1 MNIENDNLNTN
12 SPQESPTLNLNP
24 NLNPNPNPNPNPA
37 DDPDPQQISRLQ
49 SEAGSV
55 PQPLRARRVEI
66 KARAGSFLHKLT
78 HEQRDQLF
86 LWLAEHSVPKVA
98 ELVAQP
104 PPAGFGLAVQHTTL
118 RRIRS
123 VMTTLRADEAY
134 KNAAHDADSLSETID
149 ANRVDFAPVIGDLLL
164 QKTFDLTR
172 NAGSS
177 PADLKEIIASF
188 VKLRELELKNR
199 RLQLNSSPDR
209 SVTSPKRH
217 QVDLNIIPPFHPSR
231 PNPPNLPAPAVQ
243 LEVLQGTES
252 VVVHSEPNPQ
262 PSNTSL
268 HSRIDPEC
276 RSG

>member
-1 MNIENDNLNTN
+1 MNIENDNLSTN
-12 SPQESPTLNLNP
+12 SPQESGTPNCTANP
-24 NLNPNPNPNPNPA
+24 ELPSPALNPNPNPA
-37 DDPDPQQISRLQ
+37 DDPDPQQIARLQ
-49 SEAGSV
+49 SEADSV

-78 HEQRDQLF
+78 REQRDQLF

-104 PPAGFGLAVQHTTL
+104 PPAGFALAVQHTTL

-123 VMTTLRADEAY
+123 VICTSRAGDAY
-134 KNAAHDADSLSETID
+134 ENAAHDADSLCETIE
-149 ANRVDFAPVIGDLLL
+149 ANRVDFAPVIADLLL

-209 SVTSPKRH
+209 YAVAPKRH
-217 QVDLNIIPPFHPSR
+217 HVDLNIIPPFHPHR
-231 PNPPNLPAPAVQ
+231 PNPPNLRPSAVQ
-243 LEVLQGTES
+243 FEVL
-252 VVVHSEPNPQ
+252 PPLPQ
-262 PSNTSL
+262 ITGQ
-268 HSRIDPEC
+268 
-276 RSG
+276 SGPFGEDQKS